1 MSLLKNLINK
11 FQQLF
16 SGSAA
21 PNPTSSRATQAR
33 QQLFTAILEACDD
46 GIITSDEMSDVRAL
60 QSKLGM
66 SDVELNS
73 IKIQVLQNLMDR
85 VMEDN
90 IVTEDEMDFIEQIE
104 IDLQLGVA
112 DSLKVKGDIGKVR
125 KMYKRS
131 KSVGGDELDDDDFFD
146 DDNDDYDD
154 DYDDTEYDDE
164 NDDGIDID
172 EAAVIATTLGA
183 SAIIA
188 NELTEDS
195 DLEDDSTI
203 DEEVT
208 EENTSEE
215 STEETENFS
224 DES

>member
-21 PNPTSSRATQAR
+21 PTPDSSRATQAR
-33 QQLFTAILEACDD
+33 KQLFAAILEACDD
-46 GIITSDEMSDVRAL
+46 GIITAEEMSDVRTL

-66 SDVELNS
+66 SDAELNS
-73 IKIQVLQNLMDR
+73 IKIQVLQNLIDR

-90 IVTEDEMDFIEQIE
+90 IVTESEMDFIEQIE

-112 DSLKVKGDIGKVR
+112 DSLKIKGDIERVR
-125 KMYKRS
+125 TMYKQS
-131 KSVGGDELDDDDFFD
+131 KSIDGDEFDDEDFFD
-146 DDNDDYDD
+146 DDFDDDYEE

-164 NDDGIDID
+164 DDDMDVGQ
-172 EAAVIATTLGA
+172 AAAIATAVSVT
-183 SAIIA
+183 AILT
-188 NELTEDS
+188 NELTENQDS
-195 DLEDDSTI
+195 DLEDEPM
-203 DEEVT
+203 EEREVEEENEDT
-208 EENTSEE
+208 EE
-215 STEETENFS
+215 FS